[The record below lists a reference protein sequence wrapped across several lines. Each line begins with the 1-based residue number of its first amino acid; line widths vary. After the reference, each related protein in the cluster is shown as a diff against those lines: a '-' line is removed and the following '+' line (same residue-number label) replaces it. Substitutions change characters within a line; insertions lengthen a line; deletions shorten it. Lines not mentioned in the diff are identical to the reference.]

1 MPAASRVKR
10 SKPDLLSDIEM
21 RADSTRVLHRLN
33 EPGACL
39 AVAADMDQG
48 VVVREDASG
57 QTIRIAVADRQVI
70 EAMALTDW
78 IACTTP
84 GRIARYHITAAGRAA
99 LRQQLAEAGKRPAR
113 HGRSRHAVRRGR
125 SNHDLHRGR
134 KRAATSGASAKSRRC
149 AVPGRRP
156 ARSGRAPARPL
167 RNRKTARPASSADRP
182 VLRLRPE
189 RIGARGFRCR
199 NGRLP

>member
-99 LRQQLAEAGKRPAR
+99 LRQQLAEAESAQQGMAE
-113 HGRSRHAVRRGR
+113 
-125 SNHDLHRGR
+125 
-134 KRAATSGASAKSRRC
+134 AATPFDAAAATTTYTAVESVLQLLARR
-149 AVPGRRP
+149 
-156 ARSGRAPARPL
+156 
-167 RNRKTARPASSADRP
+167 RNRDGALFLAGDLLGAGERPRDHYATENRPAS
-182 VLRLRPE
+182 L
-189 RIGARGFRCR
+189 IG
-199 NGRLP
+199 